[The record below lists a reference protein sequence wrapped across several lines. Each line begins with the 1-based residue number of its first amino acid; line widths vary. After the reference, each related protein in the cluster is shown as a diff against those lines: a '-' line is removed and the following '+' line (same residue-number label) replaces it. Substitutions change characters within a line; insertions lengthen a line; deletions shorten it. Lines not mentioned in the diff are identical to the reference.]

1 MVESAAALK
10 KEQRRSGTTLSW
22 TPSELA
28 LIESWIRLRDAA
40 AEELDASAGRQARS
54 QKEKTL
60 FFATRDLQ
68 DALTKVDLSI
78 MQARVDAGLEPS
90 SDVLAR
96 EIIEEEEVSPTQP
109 EVAEGLDRAERAGVE
124 RRGVDED
131 AVSASGLALEEEVSN
146 VYGVTLPAA
155 EVVGEGR
162 RSDSGIRL
170 RPIQRE
176 EMERAIIGTWAEQP
190 EGERV
195 SAAETYDEPAGRPRE
210 VGVEYKVQIG
220 AFRNPLPAALFAAF
234 DPRGRSVRPVE
245 CGTWPAALTPMT
257 QPWWR
262 GMPFVRWVTA
272 TRSWCGLSM
281 VSASVGPVLRRK
293 HWLRSGR
300 IGSGWPSAGDVV
312 HV

>member
-1 MVESAAALK
+1 M
-10 KEQRRSGTTLSW
+10 TLSW
-22 TPSELA
+22 TPSEMA

-68 DALTKVDLSI
+68 DALSKVDLST
-78 MQARVDAGLEPS
+78 MQARVDAGLEPL
-90 SDVLAR
+90 SDVAAR
-96 EIIEEEEVSPTQP
+96 EIIEEEEVNPTQL
-109 EVAEGLDRAERAGVE
+109 EVAERLDRTERADVE
-124 RRGVDED
+124 RSGVDEEV
-131 AVSASGLALEEEVSN
+131 VSASGLALEEEVSN

-176 EMERAIIGTWAEQP
+176 EMERAIIGVWAEQP

-210 VGVEYKVQIG
+210 EGVEYKVQIG

-234 DPRGRSVRPVE
+234 DPMWAQR
-245 CGTWPAALTPMT
+245 
-257 QPWWR
+257 
-262 GMPFVRWVTA
+262 
-272 TRSWCGLSM
+272 
-281 VSASVGPVLRRK
+281 SASGITRL
-293 HWLRSGR
+293 HGR
-300 IGSGWPSAGDVV
+300 QL
-312 HV
+312 